1 MENAW
6 NYDENETLDAPTKSV
21 VRSAYQE
28 NDRRMRA
35 VEVVKHFWKQLNRT
49 FDPMTAKEMLSAVMR
64 QRGVPSVDV
73 FTQELVG
80 SYRLGVG
87 CPGDVDGQV
96 RKLMVIG
103 KWTSTSAVVHMW
115 MLEPVVSSTLIYGNS
130 ISVVSAKENFSECL
144 DVVDPVSLTT
154 RNIMITENRM
164 QGRWA
169 GWLVSKELE
178 RVKVGN
184 PTCVSCNLSGT
195 SLMFAIAYTGTR
207 TINMIPTPESVHVL
221 GAYSKSVCARLGT
234 TSSVLAK
241 NSTKL
246 KLQPPIDA
254 FSPSHITMYG
264 NGSVQYCGT
273 PKHIELLTSCL
284 IEIVKTV
291 MDTEMIPFLMTMRVV
306 GMDEV

>member
-1 MENAW
+1 
-6 NYDENETLDAPTKSV
+6 V

-35 VEVVKHFWKQLNRT
+35 VEIVKHFRKQLDGL
-49 FDPMTAKEMLSAVMR
+49 FDPMTAKEMLSSIMR
-64 QRGVPSVDV
+64 QRGVPSVDM
-73 FTQELVG
+73 FTKELVE

-87 CPGDVDGQV
+87 CPGPVEGQV
-96 RKLMVIG
+96 RKLLVIG
-103 KWTSTSAVVHMW
+103 MWASVSARVHMW

-130 ISVVSAKENFSECL
+130 ISVASAKENFSDYL
-144 DVVDPVSLTT
+144 DVIDPISLTT

-169 GWLVSKELE
+169 GWLVSKELD
-178 RVKVGN
+178 RVTVGN

-195 SLMFAIAYTGTR
+195 SLMFAVGYRGMR
-207 TINMIPTPESVHVL
+207 TVNMIPTPESVHVL

-246 KLQPPIDA
+246 KLQPSIDA

-273 PKHIELLTSCL
+273 PKHIELLT
-284 IEIVKTV
+284 V
-291 MDTEMIPFLMTMRVV
+291 MDTEMLPFLMTMRLV
-306 GMDEV
+306 GMDDV

>member
-6 NYDENETLDAPTKSV
+6 SYDENEKLDAPTKAV
-21 VRSAYQE
+21 VTSAYQE

-35 VEVVKHFWKQLNRT
+35 VEVVKYFKRRLDQT
-49 FDPMTAKEMLSAVMR
+49 FDPMTAKEMLSSIMR
-64 QRGVPSVDV
+64 QRGIPSMDM
-73 FTQELVG
+73 FTKQLVE

-87 CPGDVDGQV
+87 CPGLAEGQV
-96 RKLMVIG
+96 RKLLVIG
-103 KWTSTSAVVHMW
+103 RWVSANSRVHMW

-130 ISVVSAKENFSECL
+130 ISVASAKENFSAHL
-144 DVVDPVSLTT
+144 DVIDPISLTT
-154 RNIMITENRM
+154 RNINITENQM

-178 RVKVGN
+178 RVSVGN

-195 SLMFAIAYTGTR
+195 SIMFAVSYKDMS
-207 TINMIPTPESVHVL
+207 TINMIPTPESIHVL
-221 GAYSKSVCARLGT
+221 GAYSKSVCLKMGT

-241 NSTKL
+241 TSTKL
-246 KLQPPIDA
+246 KVQPSIDA

-264 NGSVQYCGT
+264 NGSVQYCGA
-273 PKHIELLTSCL
+273 PRHIELLTSCL
-284 IEIVKTV
+284 VEIVRTV

-306 GMDEV
+306 GMDEI